1 MILEKSS
8 FLLSYFLQ
16 RRMRQKKYMLKY
28 LPNKYFGYSD
38 DFYFSDDFSK
48 QDIDKYSKKVQRGK
62 ADFRFISVPN
72 FFEDVKGN
80 KKTEVELE
88 KDIIDQL
95 LLTSKPMQF
104 PDSSIS
110 RLVQIK
116 LQYIFIIYM
125 VLCFYLLLLINGK
138 LD

>member
-28 LPNKYFGYSD
+28 LLNKYFGY
-38 DFYFSDDFSK
+38 SDDFSK

>member
-1 MILEKSS
+1 
-8 FLLSYFLQ
+8 
-16 RRMRQKKYMLKY
+16 MRQKKYMLKY
-28 LPNKYFGYSD
+28 LLNKYFGYSD

-72 FFEDVKGN
+72 CFEDVKGN

>member
-1 MILEKSS
+1 
-8 FLLSYFLQ
+8 
-16 RRMRQKKYMLKY
+16 MRQKKYMLKY
-28 LPNKYFGYSD
+28 LLNKYFGYSD

-48 QDIDKYSKKVQRGK
+48 QDIDKYRK

>member
-1 MILEKSS
+1 
-8 FLLSYFLQ
+8 
-16 RRMRQKKYMLKY
+16 MLKY